1 MSNLYS
7 NPISLL
13 RKTIKIKF
21 EDLEELAYVQAVDSG
36 GEYLEVIV
44 NPDQTDEEFYAE
56 LYLEDEGKDWDLV
69 EILD

>member
-7 NPISLL
+7 NPTSLL
-13 RKTIKIKF
+13 RKTIKINF
-21 EDLEELAYVQAVDSG
+21 EDLEEIGYVRAVDPG

-44 NPDQTDEEFYAE
+44 NPSQADERFYAE